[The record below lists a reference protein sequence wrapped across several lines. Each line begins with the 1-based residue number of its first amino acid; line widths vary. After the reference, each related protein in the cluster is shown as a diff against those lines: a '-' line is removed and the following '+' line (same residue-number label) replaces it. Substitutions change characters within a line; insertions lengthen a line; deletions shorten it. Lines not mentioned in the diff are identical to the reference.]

1 MFQQQCTH
9 VYAYCADNDHHLGHH
24 DLHHRHGCWRSQPGA
39 FDGIVLTVDDRLPTM
54 EHTQGCSLLVQL
66 FGTETPFLRRLH
78 DCKLGAFQQLFVVTK
93 MLHLA
98 LRATACLSVRVL
110 EPERGYHTI

>member
-1 MFQQQCTH
+1 
-9 VYAYCADNDHHLGHH
+9 
-24 DLHHRHGCWRSQPGA
+24 
-39 FDGIVLTVDDRLPTM
+39 
-54 EHTQGCSLLVQL
+54 
-66 FGTETPFLRRLH
+66 LH